1 MTSIADYYPS
11 LVELLLNTSESS
23 PSKLFIVGNPT
34 SHGSD
39 DDPDCEVENDDVV
52 DYAKFFPKYFEVDS
66 VGEDDWLRMGSDRV
80 DQQVP
85 LSDTRRS
92 CWVIPIMNAVY
103 ALPEGQQIREGA
115 IWKPLEKIISSLP
128 ADGKILMPVPFRFLC
143 APDEKDKRKLFF
155 GKRRS
160 VIIEH
165 DHTLS
170 ANQLRMGGIHDKN
183 RMATI
188 CLWAEEGPK
197 TFFRIQTADLKDYN
211 GVEKELRALLSEGK
225 TSVKRGFTYDKPL
238 FDCYP
243 IQFEYYSPAAVG
255 ARDKARKSG
264 ENAVLSAV
272 ADILRGEKRETC
284 PAALGVSCLDESCIT
299 DDLVVDLSRAKN
311 VSKAKSDYDLQDGD
325 LCLSFTAT
333 ARGMLKFAKFSK
345 GNSRTTFDSSMF
357 VIRFKNTIDELE
369 RNIIQAYLRSPLA
382 LASLFPKGSLPEQEI
397 GLEHL
402 RQWEIPKFDEKFRQ
416 FYKQISNAKETFQ
429 DWMTEADAALNSIM
443 IEDNARVLRTRI
455 FEEGDNSFLRF
466 QAGSQVHKPDH
477 RILNHYPR
485 PLSFVW
491 AEYKASIREEH
502 DSYYEVMAKIKKAGE
517 TLISF
522 TALVAASCCHACG
535 YDAFTGNRLSMN
547 KKGFDFG
554 TWYTILQNAIGPQAW
569 KAANNSHLMPEI
581 FALKADENFNEAVKF
596 IKELRDE
603 DAHLRIPQTDLEK
616 RADAAKAHL
625 EVLFESVR
633 FLSAYSFRVVDQTRC
648 DMLREI
654 RTITYRELHGCAL
667 YSTSRR
673 VQLESCADIETGSLY
688 LVNKRGKERWHLMRP
703 YLLLEKCSNH
713 KLESFFHLDSWDRN
727 SPSCV
732 TLRSYEFSSM
742 LNKKLAK
749 LYIKAKLIEP
759 NNPPA

>member
-11 LVELLLNTSESS
+11 LVELLLNTDESR
-23 PSKLFIVGNPT
+23 PAKLFIVGDPT
-34 SHGSD
+34 SQGPD
-39 DDPDCEVENDDVV
+39 DDQDCDGENDDVV

-66 VGEDDWLRMGSDRV
+66 VGEDDWLRMGSDPV

-92 CWVIPIMNAVY
+92 CWVIPIMNVVY

-115 IWKPLEKIISSLP
+115 FWKPLEKIISSLP
-128 ADGKILMPVPFRFLC
+128 RGGKILMPVPFRFLC
-143 APDEKDKRKLFF
+143 APDEKDKRKQFF
-155 GKRRS
+155 GNRRS

-170 ANQLRMGGIHDKN
+170 ANQFRMGGIHDRN

-211 GVEKELRALLSEGK
+211 GVEEELRALLAEGK
-225 TSVKRGFTYDKPL
+225 KSVKRGFTYDKPL

-264 ENAVLSAV
+264 ENAVLSSV

-284 PAALGVSCLDESCIT
+284 PTALGVSCMDESCIT
-299 DDLVVDLSRAKN
+299 ADLVVDLSRAKK
-311 VSKAKSDYDLQDGD
+311 VSKANSDDDLQAGD

-333 ARGMLKFAKFSK
+333 AGGMLKFAEFPK
-345 GNSRTTFDSSMF
+345 GNSRTTFDSSVF

-369 RNIIQAYLRSPLA
+369 RNFIQAYLRSPLA
-382 LASLFPKGSLPEQEI
+382 LAGLFPNGALRAQEI
-397 GLEHL
+397 DLEHL
-402 RQWEIPKFDEKFRQ
+402 GQWEVPKFEGNYRQ
-416 FYKQISNAKETFQ
+416 AYEQVSKAKEKFQ
-429 DWMTEADAALNSIM
+429 DWMAEADAALNSIM

-455 FEEGDNSFLRF
+455 FEEGNNSLLRF
-466 QAGSQVHKPDH
+466 QAGSQVHIPDH
-477 RILNHYPR
+477 RILNNYPR

-554 TWYTILQNAIGPQAW
+554 TWYTILQNAIGPQANN
-569 KAANNSHLMPEI
+569 AANNSHLMPEL
-581 FALKADENFNEAVKF
+581 FSLKADENFNEAVKS

-616 RADAAKAHL
+616 RVDAAKAHL

-648 DMLREI
+648 DTLREI
-654 RTITYRELHGCAL
+654 RKITYRELHGCAL

-673 VQLESCADIETGSLY
+673 VQLESCTDIEEGSLY
-688 LVNKRGKERWHLMRP
+688 LVNKRGKERWHLLRP
-703 YLLLEKCSNH
+703 FLLLEKCPSH
-713 KLESFFHLDSWDRN
+713 KLESFFHLDSWNRN
-727 SPSCV
+727 SPSWV
-732 TLRSYEFSSM
+732 TLRSFEFSSPLVKNM
-742 LNKKLAK
+742 TEVFIKVKL
-749 LYIKAKLIEP
+749 LEP
-759 NNPPA
+759 IP